1 VWGETAR
8 NLTLSDRVA
17 NARAKLRPM
26 LAELDAN
33 TARHADEAATNL
45 LYRIQERQ
53 RQMERVVFEL
63 TLRAPL

>member
-1 VWGETAR
+1 
-8 NLTLSDRVA
+8 
-17 NARAKLRPM
+17 M

-53 RQMERVVFEL
+53 RHMDRVVFEL
-63 TLRAPL
+63 TLRAPV